1 MGFKMTTA
9 TDRYA
14 VFGHPIKHSKS
25 PQIHTLFAAQTAQQL
40 CYEAIDVPPE
50 QFTQTLQTFFTEG
63 GRGLNCTVPLKELA
77 WKQMD
82 QLSERAKLAKAVN
95 TIALNDDASWFGDN
109 TDGIGLVTDL
119 TVNHAIPLQ
128 DERILI
134 LGAGGATRGILGP
147 ILEQSPQSIT
157 IANRTPAK
165 AEQLAQEFNAIGAI
179 RACGL
184 NELSGQSFNLIIN
197 ATSASL
203 SGDLP
208 PLPDNLLATQ
218 GCCYDLAYANDATPF
233 VTWGRQHHA
242 LKSVDGL
249 GMLVEQ
255 AAEAFFIWRKI
266 RPDSKPV
273 IDLLDAKRK

>member
-82 QLSERAKLAKAVN
+82 QLS
-95 TIALNDDASWFGDN
+95 
-109 TDGIGLVTDL
+109 DGIGLVTDL

-128 DERILI
+128 DQRILI

-165 AEQLAQEFNAIGAI
+165 AEQLAQEFSAIGAI

-184 NELSGQSFNLIIN
+184 TDLPGQTFNLIIN

-208 PLPDNLLATQ
+208 PLPDNLLADQ
-218 GCCYDLAYANDATPF
+218 GYCYDLAYANDATPF

-273 IDLLDAKRK
+273 IDLLDANRK